1 MRPVRDAFA
10 ARGFEVFWDQQVPS
24 GADWDSWIRQ
34 QLPKSKCA
42 VVFFSASSVASD
54 NVRHE
59 ATIAKRQGKLISV
72 LLEGLTAEQFPMG
85 LYAQQAAN
93 LADWNSDFD
102 HIEWRKLYR
111 EVETKLTPTW
121 VQLQI
126 HELEAELSAERAR
139 REITERRDKASQS
152 QIAREVEA
160 QQALRH
166 ERDEANDRLALL
178 NLAVEKLRD
187 ERRGFESELQ
197 RFRASEVQQPAK
209 RPADKSQVAKDSA
222 PAASARPPYATVHKG
237 TFFALVA
244 EHRSIASVLVVVVA
258 TLAVGF
264 YYIPRAWKMC
274 VDRQPIRRHCVSSSR
289 IDPC

>member
-1 MRPVRDAFA
+1 MHLGMPNPPGGRNCGVARTSQNGVGPQFVMTDIFLSYVSADRERVRPVRDAFA

-72 LLEGLTAEQFPMG
+72 LLEELTAEQFPMG

-209 RPADKSQVAKDSA
+209 GLPTKIVR
-222 PAASARPPYATVHKG
+222 
-237 TFFALVA
+237 
-244 EHRSIASVLVVVVA
+244 
-258 TLAVGF
+258 
-264 YYIPRAWKMC
+264 
-274 VDRQPIRRHCVSSSR
+274 RRHRLAPPTLRCIRVPSSLS
-289 IDPC
+289 